1 MNQNRKLAQLLFKDN
16 FMFGAVMVH
25 EEICRDFLELAV
37 GFPIEKVEISKEK
50 SMIYHPEYRGIWLDI
65 IARDE
70 NRTHY
75 NVEMQVAKKSHL
87 GKRARYYHSQ
97 MDMELLLTGED
108 YRELPAAYVI
118 FICDFDPFGQKK
130 YRYTFQNIC
139 TETGLS
145 IADGSTTIFL
155 STCGNNTAEVP
166 EKLVKFLEF
175 VRAGEADSNRDYQD
189 SFIRKIQK
197 SMEDIRSSREMEEKF
212 MLLEELLKD
221 ERAEGRVEGRA
232 EGKALGKAESILLL
246 LQDSGMIPDE
256 LRSKILEE
264 QDTDILSK
272 YLKLAARAESVA
284 EFMKEMDKI

>member
-1 MNQNRKLAQLLFKDN
+1 
-16 FMFGAVMVH
+16 
-25 EEICRDFLELAV
+25 
-37 GFPIEKVEISKEK
+37 
-50 SMIYHPEYRGIWLDI
+50 
-65 IARDE
+65 
-70 NRTHY
+70 
-75 NVEMQVAKKSHL
+75 MQVAKKSHL
-87 GKRARYYHSQ
+87 GKGARYYHSQ

-175 VRAGEADSNRDYQD
+175 VRAGEADSTRDYQD

-284 EFMKEMDKI
+284 EFIKEMDKI

>member
-1 MNQNRKLAQLLFKDN
+1 MNQNRKLAKLLFKDN

-37 GFPIEKVEISKEK
+37 GFPIEKVKISKEK
-50 SMIYHPEYRGIWLDI
+50 SMIYHPEYRGIRLDI

-108 YRELPAAYVI
+108 YRELPAA
-118 FICDFDPFGQKK
+118 
-130 YRYTFQNIC
+130 
-139 TETGLS
+139 
-145 IADGSTTIFL
+145 
-155 STCGNNTAEVP
+155 
-166 EKLVKFLEF
+166 
-175 VRAGEADSNRDYQD
+175 RAGEADSTLDYQD

-221 ERAEGRVEGRA
+221 ERVEGRAEGRA

-264 QDTDILSK
+264 QDMDILSK